1 MRRTTALLALITAA
15 AAPGRL
21 AAQRLQWEAALSG
34 VGMRVNSTTGPTTQ
48 KLSGAVF
55 GFQGHVLFA
64 RLITLNL
71 GYWQGQVTPA
81 QGATAGIAS
90 RDVVEGYA
98 QIGARPLPWLWLRG
112 GPHAWTYV
120 SNAGRQR
127 WLLMEGRARAQGE
140 ILPDVQSYLELWN
153 VFSANVNVPQG
164 FQSGRGGEGGIS
176 LRIRDVP
183 VIPERFPVRIRAA
196 YGIERVRME
205 GGVREEV
212 VDRLTLSIGIES
224 R

>member
-1 MRRTTALLALITAA
+1 MRTTTAIALLLAA
-15 AAPGRL
+15 GAAPSPLG
-21 AAQRLQWEAALSG
+21 AQRLEWEGALSG
-34 VGMRVNSTTGPTTQ
+34 VGMRVLSTSGPATQ

-81 QGATAGIAS
+81 DGQSSIAP

-112 GPHAWTYV
+112 GPHAWTYI

-127 WLLMEGRARAQGE
+127 WLLMEGRARVQGE
-140 ILPDVQSYLELWN
+140 IVPEVQSYLEFWN
-153 VFSANVNVPQG
+153 VFSATVNVPQG
-164 FQSGRGGEGGIS
+164 FQSGRGAEGGIS

-183 VIPERFPVRIRAA
+183 IIPERFPVRIRAA

-205 GGVREEV
+205 GGVRSEV
-212 VDRLTLSIGIES
+212 VDRLSLSIGIENH
-224 R
+224 